1 VAGLDAIRP
10 PSAMIS
16 GPSNGRR
23 RDARPGAFSNNL
35 PKSDK
40 YREWPKRKSWLGFY
54 ITRGEPRVIPEGALI
69 HASALKRMDELADYR
84 PVNLPL
90 KFEIEPMP
98 TSQSA

>member
-1 VAGLDAIRP
+1 MAGLDAIRP

-16 GPSNGRR
+16 GPLNGRR
-23 RDARPGAFSNNL
+23 RDARPGDSRIICRRATNTGNGL
-35 PKSDK
+35 KC
-40 YREWPKRKSWLGFY
+40 KSWLGFY